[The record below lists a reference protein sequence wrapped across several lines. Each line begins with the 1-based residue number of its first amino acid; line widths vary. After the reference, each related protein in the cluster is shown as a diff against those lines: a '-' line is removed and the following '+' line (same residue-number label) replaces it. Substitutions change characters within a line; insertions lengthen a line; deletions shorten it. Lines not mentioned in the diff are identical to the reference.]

1 MHGSSIYQYT
11 HPCDHN
17 DIQELLA
24 ACSHADGHLG
34 DKEFFIRLKCAL
46 SAAGRNVN
54 VSSTSLYKVTDT
66 LCFSLAV

>member
-24 ACSHADGHLG
+24 ACSHADGHHG

-46 SAAGRNVN
+46 SAAGRNVQRQLN
-54 VSSTSLYKVTDT
+54 VTVQGNGYALFFT
-66 LCFSLAV
+66 